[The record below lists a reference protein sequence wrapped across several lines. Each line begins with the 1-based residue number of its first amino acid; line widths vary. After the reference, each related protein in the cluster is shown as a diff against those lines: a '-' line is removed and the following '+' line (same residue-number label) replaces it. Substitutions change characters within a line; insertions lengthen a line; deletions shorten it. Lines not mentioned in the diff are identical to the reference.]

1 MASWFYASEG
11 KQQGPF
17 PEGQFRDLIAQGVVR
32 PDTLVWTEGMAGW
45 QKAAEIPGLVGGGA
59 PPMIPAGGPPTM
71 GGRGNGGAAGGSLSV
86 DFGILEFTWRS
97 IVMLIGMCFVIP
109 APWVFVW
116 YTKWIV
122 PCVKVPGRPN
132 LSFTGNAMALVPW
145 FFGFIVLAIAIG
157 FIGSQL
163 LSNLLFLVQIVL
175 YWLLIKWIVANL
187 ASNGQPLGLSFT
199 GSVWAYVGWN
209 LLFAI
214 SIITIIGWA
223 WVAAAQMRW
232 FCRSIE
238 GTRREIVFKGSGLE
252 ILWRGIVAAIL
263 FSLIIPI
270 PWVYRWIM
278 NWFASQTELAPRGS
292 PLGVTPSARAR
303 SLPARRRR
311 PACRR
316 A

>member
-32 PDTLVWTEGMAGW
+32 SDTLVWTEGMAGW
-45 QKAAEIPGLVGGGA
+45 QKAAEIPGLLGGGA
-59 PPMIPAGGPPTM
+59 PPMIPGGGPPMM
-71 GGRGNGGAAGGSLSV
+71 GAGGYGGAASGGSLAV
-86 DFGILEFTWRS
+86 DFGILEFTWRTL
-97 IVMLIGMCFVIP
+97 VLAIGSCFIIP
-109 APWVFVW
+109 VPWLFVW

-132 LSFTGNAMALVPW
+132 LSFTGSAMTLVPW
-145 FFGFIVLAIAIG
+145 FFGFIVLAIALG
-157 FIGSQL
+157 FVGSQL
-163 LSNLLFLVQIVL
+163 LSNLLFIVQIVL
-175 YWLLIKWIVANL
+175 YWLLIKWMIANL

-199 GSVWAYVGWN
+199 GSVWAYIGWN

-223 WVAAAQMRW
+223 WVAAAQLRW

-238 GTRREIVFKGSGLE
+238 GTRREIVFKGSGLD

-263 FSLIIPI
+263 SSLIIPI

-292 PLGVTPSARAR
+292 A
-303 SLPARRRR
+303 
-311 PACRR
+311 
-316 A
+316 

>member
-17 PEGQFRDLIAQGVVR
+17 PEGQFRDLVAQGVVR

-45 QKAAEIPGLVGGGA
+45 QKAAEIPGLVGGGG
-59 PPMIPAGGPPTM
+59 PPMVPAGGPPMM
-71 GGRGNGGAAGGSLSV
+71 GGGGYGGAVSGGALSV
-86 DFGILEFTWRS
+86 DFGILDFTWRT
-97 IVMLIGMCFVIP
+97 IVLLIGMIFVIP
-109 APWVFVW
+109 APWAFVW
-116 YTKWIV
+116 YTNWIV

-132 LSFTGNAMALVPW
+132 LSFTGSAMTLVPW
-145 FFGFIVLAIAIG
+145 YFGFIVLAIVIA

-163 LSNLLFLVQIVL
+163 LSNLLFIAQIVL
-175 YWLLIKWIVANL
+175 YWLLIKWMVANL

-199 GSVWAYVGWN
+199 GSVWAYIGWN

-232 FCRSIE
+232 FCRNIE
-238 GTRREIVFKGSGLE
+238 GTRREIVFHGSGLG

-263 FSLIIPI
+263 CSLIIPI

-278 NWFASQTELAPRGS
+278 NWFASQTELAPRGAQ
-292 PLGVTPSARAR
+292 ARM
-303 SLPARRRR
+303 
-311 PACRR
+311 
-316 A
+316 

>member
-17 PEGQFRDLIAQGVVR
+17 PEGQFRDLVAQGVVR

-45 QKAAEIPGLVGGGA
+45 QKAAEIPGLIGGGA
-59 PPMIPAGGPPTM
+59 PPMVPTGGPPMM
-71 GGRGNGGAAGGSLSV
+71 GGSGYGGAGGYAAAGSGGSLSV

-97 IVMLIGMCFVIP
+97 IVLLIGMILVIP

-122 PCVKVPGRPN
+122 SCVRVPGRPN
-132 LSFTGNAMALVPW
+132 LGFTGNAMTLLPW
-145 FFGFIVLAIAIG
+145 YFGFIVLAIVIA
-157 FIGSQL
+157 FIGSQI
-163 LSNLLFLVQIVL
+163 LSNLLFIVQIVL
-175 YWLLIKWIVANL
+175 YWLLIKWMVANL
-187 ASNGQPLGLSFT
+187 ASNEQPLGLAFT
-199 GSVWAYVGWN
+199 GSIWAYVGWN

-232 FCRSIE
+232 FCRSVE
-238 GTRREIVFKGSGLE
+238 GTRREIVFKGSGLG

-263 FSLIIPI
+263 CSLIIPI

-292 PLGVTPSARAR
+292 A
-303 SLPARRRR
+303 
-311 PACRR
+311 
-316 A
+316 

>member
-17 PEGQFRDLIAQGVVR
+17 PEGQFRDLIARGVVR
-32 PDTLVWTEGMAGW
+32 ADTLVWSEGMAGW
-45 QKAAEIPGLVGGGA
+45 QKAAEIPGLIGGGGA
-59 PPMIPAGGPPTM
+59 PMMPAGGPPMM
-71 GGRGNGGAAGGSLSV
+71 GGGGYAGAGSAAGGSLAV
-86 DFGILEFTWRS
+86 DFGILEFTWRTL
-97 IVMLIGMCFVIP
+97 VLVIGSCFVIP
-109 APWVFVW
+109 VPWLFVW
-116 YTKWIV
+116 YTNWIV

-132 LSFTGNAMALVPW
+132 LSFIGNAMTLVPW
-145 FFGFIVLAIAIG
+145 FFGFIVLAIVIG

-163 LSNLLFLVQIVL
+163 LSNLLFIVQIVL
-175 YWLLIKWIVANL
+175 YWLLIKWMVANL

-199 GSVWAYVGWN
+199 GSVWAYIGWN

-214 SIITIIGWA
+214 SMITIIGWA

-232 FCRSIE
+232 FCRNIE

-263 FSLIIPI
+263 FCLIIPI

-278 NWFASQTELAPRGS
+278 NWFASQTELAPRG
-292 PLGVTPSARAR
+292 AQA
-303 SLPARRRR
+303 AM
-311 PACRR
+311 
-316 A
+316 

>member
-45 QKAAEIPGLVGGGA
+45 QKAAEIPGLIGGGGA
-59 PPMIPAGGPPTM
+59 PPMMPGGPPMM
-71 GGRGNGGAAGGSLSV
+71 GAGGYGGPGGASLAV
-86 DFGILEFTWRS
+86 DFGILEFTWRTLAL
-97 IVMLIGMCFVIP
+97 VIGSFFIIP
-109 APWVFVW
+109 VPWLFVW
-116 YTKWIV
+116 YTQWIV
-122 PCVKVPGRPN
+122 SCVKVPGRPN
-132 LSFTGNAMALVPW
+132 LSFTGNAMTLVPW

-157 FIGSQL
+157 YIGSEI
-163 LSNLLFLVQIVL
+163 LSNLLFIVQIVL
-175 YWLLIKWIVANL
+175 YWLLIKWMIANL

-199 GSVWAYVGWN
+199 GSIWAYIGWN

-238 GTRREIVFKGSGLE
+238 GTRRQIVFKGSGLD
-252 ILWRGIVAAIL
+252 ILWRGIVAVIL
-263 FSLIIPI
+263 CSLIIPI

-278 NWFASQTELAPRGS
+278 NWFASQTELVARGS
-292 PLGVTPSARAR
+292 VTA
-303 SLPARRRR
+303 
-311 PACRR
+311 
-316 A
+316 

>member
-11 KQQGPF
+11 KQLGPF

-187 ASNGQPLGLSFT
+187 ASNGQPLGISFT

-214 SIITIIGWA
+214 SIITIVGWA

-292 PLGVTPSARAR
+292 L
-303 SLPARRRR
+303 
-311 PACRR
+311 
-316 A
+316 

>member
-11 KQQGPF
+11 TQQGPY

-45 QKAAEIPGLVGGGA
+45 QKAAEIPGLVGAGGA
-59 PPMIPAGGPPTM
+59 PPMVPAGGPPMM
-71 GGRGNGGAAGGSLSV
+71 GSGGYAGGGGGGSLAV
-86 DFGILEFTWRS
+86 DFGILEFTWRTL
-97 IVMLIGMCFVIP
+97 VLAIGSCFVIP
-109 APWVFVW
+109 VPWLFVW
-116 YTKWIV
+116 YTQWLV
-122 PCVKVPGRPN
+122 PCIKVPGRPN
-132 LSFTGNAMALVPW
+132 LSFTGSAMTLVPW
-145 FFGFIVLAIAIG
+145 FFGFIVLAIVIG
-157 FIGSQL
+157 FIGSTL
-163 LSNLLFLVQIVL
+163 LSNLLFIVQIVL
-175 YWLLIKWIVANL
+175 YWLLIKWMIANL

-199 GSVWAYVGWN
+199 GTVWAYVGWN

-238 GTRREIVFKGSGLE
+238 GTRREIVFNGSGLD

-263 FSLIIPI
+263 CSLIIPI

-278 NWFASQTELAPRGS
+278 NWFASQTVLAPRGS
-292 PLGVTPSARAR
+292 LGA
-303 SLPARRRR
+303 
-311 PACRR
+311 
-316 A
+316 

>member
-17 PEGQFRDLIAQGVVR
+17 PEGQFRDLVAQGVVR

-45 QKAAEIPGLVGGGA
+45 QKAAEIPGLLGGGGA
-59 PPMIPAGGPPTM
+59 PPMIPAGGPPMM
-71 GGRGNGGAAGGSLSV
+71 GGGGYGGAVSGGALSV
-86 DFGILEFTWRS
+86 DFGILEFTWRT
-97 IVMLIGMCFVIP
+97 IVLLIGMIFVIP
-109 APWVFVW
+109 APWAFVW
-116 YTKWIV
+116 YTNWIV

-132 LSFTGNAMALVPW
+132 LSFTGNAMTLVPW
-145 FFGFIVLAIAIG
+145 YFGFIVLAIVIAVIG
-157 FIGSQL
+157 NQL
-163 LSNLLFLVQIVL
+163 LSNLLFIAQIVL
-175 YWLLIKWIVANL
+175 YWLLIKWMVANL

-199 GSVWAYVGWN
+199 GSVWAYIGWN

-238 GTRREIVFKGSGLE
+238 GTRREIVFQGSGLG

-263 FSLIIPI
+263 CSLIIPI

-292 PLGVTPSARAR
+292 QARM
-303 SLPARRRR
+303 
-311 PACRR
+311 
-316 A
+316 

>member
-17 PEGQFRDLIAQGVVR
+17 PEGQFRDLVAQGVVR

-45 QKAAEIPGLVGGGA
+45 QKAAEIPGLLGGGGA
-59 PPMIPAGGPPTM
+59 PPMIPAGGPPMM
-71 GGRGNGGAAGGSLSV
+71 GGGGYGGAVSGGALSV
-86 DFGILEFTWRS
+86 DFGILEFTWRT
-97 IVMLIGMCFVIP
+97 IVLLIGMIFVIP
-109 APWVFVW
+109 APWAFVW
-116 YTKWIV
+116 YTNWIV

-132 LSFTGNAMALVPW
+132 LSFTGSAMTLVPW
-145 FFGFIVLAIAIG
+145 YFGFIVLAIVIG

-163 LSNLLFLVQIVL
+163 LSNLLFIAQIVL
-175 YWLLIKWIVANL
+175 YWLLIKWMVANL

-199 GSVWAYVGWN
+199 GSVWAYIGWN

-238 GTRREIVFKGSGLE
+238 GTRREIVFQGSGLD

-263 FSLIIPI
+263 CSLIIPI

-292 PLGVTPSARAR
+292 QARM
-303 SLPARRRR
+303 
-311 PACRR
+311 
-316 A
+316 